1 MLKAEAK
8 HRGVSS
14 DSDDSADW
22 NNKVTCEIEW
32 DSHLTEETC
41 KELWFN
47 YNGTEEYELCDFK
60 YQMLEDKSTLLE
72 ADCEYEKFEC
82 VSLHN
87 CVKIFIACTWRNNYF
102 LV

>member
-1 MLKAEAK
+1 VKQ
-8 HRGVSS
+8 RGVSS

-22 NNKVTCEIEW
+22 NNKATCEIEW

-41 KELWFN
+41 KQLWLN

-60 YQMLEDKSTLLE
+60 YRLMEDKFTILED
-72 ADCEYEKFEC
+72 DCDYEKFEC
-82 VSLHN
+82 VSLTQLREDLHDT
-87 CVKIFIACTWRNNYF
+87 ACTWRNNYF